1 MAKANNLFHF
11 VVSGEINENINFLK
25 KEINIKKN
33 CELFDFMLEVISKN
47 IHNLKGIIGDH
58 RSEYNFVDLEDPVR
72 IDKYVRLKEEKYKIL
87 KKWHYFYN
95 EYGMSVILRD
105 IITFFYNGIIK
116 YGVDKFLN
124 MIAKKL
130 DSKKIKSD
138 IKVLLTHLMSTSLK
152 KVLLFSLIIDNL
164 SLYCQKPS

>member
-11 VVSGEINENINFLK
+11 VVSGEINENINYLK
-25 KEINIKKN
+25 KKIGIKKN
-33 CELFDFMLEVISKN
+33 CELFEYILEIISKN
-47 IHNLKGIIGDH
+47 IYNLKGIIGDH
-58 RSEYNFVDLEDPVR
+58 RSEYEFIDLQDPLR
-72 IDKYVRLKEEKYKIL
+72 IDKYVRLKEGKYKIL
-87 KKWHYFYN
+87 KKWHYLYN

-105 IITFFYNGIIK
+105 IIKFFYNGIIK

-138 IKVLLTHLMSTSLK
+138 IKILLTQLMRTSIK
-152 KVLLFSLIIDNL
+152 KVLLFSLIIENL